1 MTRTFLLPVMLGVA
15 LSLGHVFA
23 AEPAAAPAA
32 KNLLPDDADAAWK
45 ALVDATRPPLPPA
58 EWNQK
63 KPTDEE
69 FAAFR
74 KKMGEAAGV
83 AADKAKEFQAR
94 FKDHKQAEQAKAIQ
108 REMLS
113 SAVQLGAENRREEL
127 AALGGEPEGNA
138 SAGAPPAAG
147 PFEQK
152 MQAAVNK
159 ARKLQDQGMDAVF
172 DDFEKSVRE
181 IQKEFPDRPET
192 FGALLSIAQQRGG
205 KAAVRIADELQ
216 KADGAPKEMKEFA
229 AKVKEQFAAQAR
241 VQENVGKPLELKFKA
256 VDGREVD
263 LAALK
268 GKVVLIDFWATWC
281 GPCIAELPNVKQVYA
296 AYRDKGFEIV
306 GITLENAR
314 LLASDSPEQT
324 AAKLAAARKVLNDF
338 TTKEKMPWPQHFD
351 GKFWKNQF
359 AVQFGIGAI
368 PAMFLLDQ
376 EGRVVSTNARGP
388 QLEKEVKRLLKL

>member
-83 AADKAKEFQAR
+83 AADKAKEFQTR

-113 SAVQLGAENRREEL
+113 SAVQLGAENRRDEL
-127 AALGGEPEGNA
+127 AALGGEPEGNGG
-138 SAGAPPAAG
+138 AGAPPAAG

-205 KAAVRIADELQ
+205 KAALRIADELQ

-229 AKVKEQFAAQAR
+229 GKMKEQFAAQAR

-281 GPCIAELPNVKQVYA
+281 GPCVAELPNVLA
-296 AYRDKGFEIV
+296 AYEKLNPKGFEIV
-306 GITLENAR
+306 GLSFDDDE
-314 LLASDSPEQT
+314 D
-324 AAKLAAARKVLNDF
+324 KLKDFVKRK
-338 TTKEKMPWPQHFD
+338 KMPWVQFFD
-351 GKFWKNQF
+351 GQGWQNKYAKE
-359 AVQFGIGAI
+359 FGITGI
-368 PAMFLLDQ
+368 PSMWLVDKKGNLRDLEARANLTEKVEKLLA
-376 EGRVVSTNARGP
+376 EN
-388 QLEKEVKRLLKL
+388 